1 MIVVLHPNAS
11 ASQTEAVIGHLS
23 RLGFDVHKSSGEA
36 QTALGALGVQPG
48 FDVRQVL
55 RLPGVA
61 QVHRV
66 TQAYRFASKAWKPDA
81 TVVPVGDARIGDGS
95 LVLGARLDT
104 ATDLLTAA
112 HAAAAAGATFGFG
125 GPRAARPTQAPEP
138 IADYLSRMGAV
149 TEAAGLA
156 LAVAVGTPSEA
167 DAAAHRADLLVAN
180 AHRMTDTD
188 LLQHLGTLRTP
199 VLLYRGANATV
210 EEWLVAADYV
220 LAGGNEQVV
229 LCEGGLRLFGSPTR
243 TLDVS
248 SVAAVQAY
256 SHLPLLADATYGTG
270 KPEQTASLTRAA
282 VAAGAAGAMLDT
294 FADDLAPLAGRLR
307 AIADIVAS
315 GQATSRR
322 VTPRTVSPTRTK

>member
-1 MIVVLHPNAS
+1 MIVVLHPDAS
-11 ASQTEAVIGHLS
+11 APQTEAVIGHLS
-23 RLGFDVHKSSGEA
+23 RLGFDVHRSSGEA
-36 QTALGALGVQPG
+36 QTVLGALGVQPG
-48 FDVRQVL
+48 FDVRHVL

-66 TQAYRFASKAWKPDA
+66 TQAYRFAGRAWKSSP
-81 TVVPVGDARIGDGS
+81 TVVPVGKARIGDGS

-104 ATDLLTAA
+104 APDLLAAA
-112 HAAAAAGATFGFG
+112 HAAARAGAAFGFG
-125 GPRAARPTQAPEP
+125 GPRAARPTQSPEP
-138 IADYLSRMGAV
+138 IADHVDRVGAA

-167 DAAAHRADLLVAN
+167 DAASHHADLLVAN

-188 LLQHLGTLRTP
+188 LLQHLGALRTP
-199 VLLYRGANATV
+199 VLLYRGANATI

-248 SVAAVQAY
+248 SIAEIRSL
-256 SHLPLLADATYGTG
+256 SHLPIISDATYGTG
-270 KPEQTASLTRAA
+270 KPQKTASLTRAA
-282 VAAGAAGAMLDT
+282 VAAGAGGVMLDP
-294 FADDLAPLAGRLR
+294 FADDLAPLADQLR
-307 AIADIVAS
+307 AISGIVA
-315 GQATSRR
+315 GGHVTSEG
-322 VTPRTVSPTRTK
+322 

>member
-1 MIVVLHPNAS
+1 MIVVLHPDAS
-11 ASQTEAVIGHLS
+11 ASQTEVVIGHLS
-23 RLGFDVHKSSGEA
+23 QLGFDVHKSSGEA
-36 QTALGALGVQPG
+36 QIALGALGVQPG

-66 TQAYRFASKAWKPDA
+66 TQAYRFASRAWKQEA
-81 TVVPVGDARIGDGS
+81 TLVPIGTARFGDGS

-104 ATDLLTAA
+104 ASDLLEAA
-112 HAAAAAGATFGFG
+112 HAAARAGAAFGFG

-138 IADYLSRMGAV
+138 IADHLNRMGAA
-149 TEAAGLA
+149 TQSAGLA

-167 DAAAHRADLLVAN
+167 DAAAHHADLLVSN

-229 LCEGGLRLFGSPTR
+229 LCEGGLRLFGEPTR

-248 SVAAVQAY
+248 SMAAVQAR
-256 SHLPLLADATYGTG
+256 SHLPIFADATYGTG
-270 KPEQTASLTRAA
+270 KSDKTASLTRAA
-282 VAAGAAGAMLDT
+282 IAAGAHGAMLDA
-294 FADDLAPLAGRLR
+294 FAGDLSPLAEQLR
-307 AIADIVAS
+307 AIAAIVS
-315 GQATSRR
+315 GGERQEEALSVGPT
-322 VTPRTVSPTRTK
+322 TPSNH

>member
-1 MIVVLHPNAS
+1 MIVVLHPDAS

-23 RLGFDVHKSSGEA
+23 RLGFDVHRSSGDA
-36 QTALGALGVQPG
+36 QTVLGALGVQPG

-66 TQAYRFASKAWKPDA
+66 TQAYRFSGRAWKGDA
-81 TVVPVGDARIGDGS
+81 TVVPVGAARIGDGT

-104 ATDLLTAA
+104 APDLLAAA
-112 HAAAAAGATFGFG
+112 HAAAEAGAAFGFG
-125 GPRAARPTQAPEP
+125 GPRAARPTQSPEP
-138 IADYLSRMGAV
+138 IADHLNRMETA
-149 TEAAGLA
+149 TQAAGLA

-167 DAAAHRADLLVAN
+167 DAASGRADLLVAN

-199 VLLYRGANATV
+199 VLLYRGANATI

-229 LCEGGLRLFGSPTR
+229 LCEGGLRLFGEPTR

-248 SVAAVQAY
+248 SMAAIQAH
-256 SHLPLLADATYGTG
+256 SHLPIFADATYGTG

-282 VAAGAAGAMLDT
+282 VAGGAHGAMLDT
-294 FADDLAPLAGRLR
+294 FAEDLSPLADQLR
-307 AIADIVAS
+307 AIAAIVAVPS
-315 GQATSRR
+315 TSEA
-322 VTPRTVSPTRTK
+322 